1 MEKKVNSNIR
11 KLIRKSEGGDF
22 ASSYQLYKIYN
33 EGHGVDDIDSD
44 KAEYYRDLCV
54 KNMVDGQFSIRKIQ
68 LENYK
73 GFEDINFDFSLK
85 DKITIFVGS
94 NGSGKS
100 TVLDAIQKCMTH
112 VTSRLSTRSHNGD
125 LIERYEIKKD
135 KEYSRINL
143 VYTYKDIDFPMTI
156 GQDNLT
162 DDNKGK
168 SNYAGINEL
177 GQLFRMANTVEPN
190 FNYPLMAVYTV
201 ERANDVTTKDIE
213 NSDEIKEIQTWDKF
227 KGYNKSLTGKA
238 DFRLFFRWVKELIEV
253 DNSEN
258 SDIKLLKA
266 EIRNKEKELDN
277 PLLKAL
283 IAESPNSDTS
293 KALIEQ
299 HNKVIVSLKNKLN
312 NYYTISSKTLTTVED
327 AIYSFLPGFSDLKLQ
342 RSPLD
347 LLISKDSI
355 SLSVLQLSQ
364 GEKTI
369 LALVAD
375 IARRL
380 TLLNPSLENPL
391 LGTGVVLIDEIDLHL
406 HPSWQQKIIKSLQDT
421 FENIQFIV
429 TTHSPQVCHTIDGGN
444 IYLLKDGYKSKAP
457 KGTRG
462 ALSSWVLRNLFE
474 VSDRPSDDEFTQKLE
489 EYKKLVYSDEYKGT
503 RAEFLNDELSKHFG
517 RDYDVLVELQLYIEN
532 REWEMDFD
540 KDK

>member
-11 KLIRKSEGGDF
+11 KFIRKSEGGDF

-33 EGHGVDDIDSD
+33 EGHGVDDVDSH
-44 KAEYYRDLCV
+44 KAELYRGLCI
-54 KNMVDGQFSIRKIQ
+54 KNMVDGQFGIRKIQ

-73 GFEDINFDFSLK
+73 GFEDITLDFSLK
-85 DKITIFVGS
+85 EKITIFVGN

-100 TVLDAIQKCMTH
+100 TILDAIQKCMTH
-112 VTSRLSTRSHNGD
+112 VVSRLSTRSHNGD

-168 SNYAGINEL
+168 SNYSGINEL

-190 FNYPLMAVYTV
+190 FNYPLLAVYTV

-227 KGYNKSLTGKA
+227 KGYSKSLTGKA

-253 DNSEN
+253 EN
-258 SDIKLLKA
+258 SDNSDIRLLKA

-283 IAESPNSDTS
+283 ISESPNSDAS

-299 HNKVIVSLKNKLN
+299 HNKIIINLKNKLN
-312 NYYTISSKTLTTVED
+312 NYYNISSKTLTTVED

-347 LLISKDSI
+347 LLISKDGV

-364 GEKTI
+364 GEKNNFSI
-369 LALVAD
+369 SC
-375 IARRL
+375 R
-380 TLLNPSLENPL
+380 
-391 LGTGVVLIDEIDLHL
+391 
-406 HPSWQQKIIKSLQDT
+406 
-421 FENIQFIV
+421 
-429 TTHSPQVCHTIDGGN
+429 
-444 IYLLKDGYKSKAP
+444 
-457 KGTRG
+457 
-462 ALSSWVLRNLFE
+462 
-474 VSDRPSDDEFTQKLE
+474 
-489 EYKKLVYSDEYKGT
+489 YS
-503 RAEFLNDELSKHFG
+503 
-517 RDYDVLVELQLYIEN
+517 
-532 REWEMDFD
+532 
-540 KDK
+540 